1 MSQGRFSEEIY
12 EANAGTFHTIRVQPE
27 TLALTIDG
35 TANTPGAGPV
45 DSPMRASVSKSNSSY
60 GLKAR
65 KITFSWTGTPPAN
78 YDDRGRNGIPILTPA
93 LYDAVLPGSTGTYL
107 GAAIN
112 NIRLLPERI
121 V

>member
-1 MSQGRFSEEIY
+1 MSQGQFSEEIY
-12 EANAGTFHTIRVQPE
+12 EANAGTFHSITVQPE

-45 DSPMRASVSKSNSSY
+45 NSAQRASVSQGNRAY

-65 KITFSWTGTPPAN
+65 RISFSWTGAAPAN
-78 YDDRGRNGIPILTPA
+78 YDPRGRLSLPVLTPA
-93 LYDAVLPGSTGTYL
+93 LYDGILPGSTGTYL

-112 NIRLLPERI
+112 KIRLLPER
-121 V
+121 VN